1 MTCISN
7 EFIVQRGNTVRLT
20 ARFRDWDEELIDPA
34 IVKVIVYDKRWQQI
48 VETELQPNN
57 RADTGLYFLD
67 YVPEQTGTFYIEW
80 QGRIES
86 KPSLQR
92 ITMIVRDL

>member
-7 EFIVQRGNTVRLT
+7 QFIVQRGNTVRLT
-20 ARFRDWDEELIDPA
+20 AIFKDWDEEFIDPA
-34 IVKVIVYDKRWQQI
+34 IVKVIVYDRRWQK
-48 VETELQPNN
+48 VFELELLSDN
-57 RADTGLYFLD
+57 RVDIGSYFLD

-86 KPSLQR
+86 KPSLHR